1 MDDQKIAQEVA
12 ENEFDR
18 FVDAMDL
25 EIEPDLMG
33 EDEANAF
40 EKQKRR
46 IVRAIERGTLIID
59 EQGYAIYTPVHT
71 TLDKPLRFS
80 QFNGA
85 ALTATDGK
93 KRDARASQLHAMMGQ
108 MTKVGP
114 NTFTKMQGI
123 DTKVC
128 MALTMLLTD

>member
-1 MDDQKIAQEVA
+1 MTEQKIAREVA
-12 ENEFDR
+12 DTEFDR

-33 EDEANAF
+33 EDETLSF

-46 IVRAIERGTLIID
+46 IIRAIERGALVID
-59 EQGYAIYTPVHT
+59 NDGYAVYTPVHMS
-71 TLDKPLRFS
+71 LDKPLKFA

-85 ALTATDGK
+85 ALSATDGK
-93 KRDARASQLHAMMGQ
+93 KRDARTAQLHAMMAQ

-114 NTFTKMQGI
+114 NTFNKMEGI

-128 MALTMLLTD
+128 MALVMLLTD